1 MRTYQILEYF
11 ESGIGVCDSCP
22 KSHTEM
28 RFDILQFQFE
38 QKYVWVGGDYIHFDI
53 HLFLFQHEHVGL
65 WVTGVYLVLVSP
77 VLLLYRSLDP
87 DRVTREQLY
96 MAAEDAGAKER
107 SAV

>member
-1 MRTYQILEYF
+1 ML
-11 ESGIGVCDSCP
+11 
-22 KSHTEM
+22 
-28 RFDILQFQFE
+28 
-38 QKYVWVGGDYIHFDI
+38 
-53 HLFLFQHEHVGL
+53 HLFHCIELFIHILTLVFLQHEHVGL

-87 DRVTREQLY
+87 ERVARDQLY

>member
-1 MRTYQILEYF
+1 MDNVVTAVLDLLQI
-11 ESGIGVCDSCP
+11 STQM
-22 KSHTEM
+22 KTA
-28 RFDILQFQFE
+28 IL
-38 QKYVWVGGDYIHFDI
+38 GLHSL
-53 HLFLFQHEHVGL
+53 LFRLSFLQHEHVGL

-87 DRVTREQLY
+87 ERVTREQLY

>member
-1 MRTYQILEYF
+1 MFRIITSI
-11 ESGIGVCDSCP
+11 
-22 KSHTEM
+22 
-28 RFDILQFQFE
+28 
-38 QKYVWVGGDYIHFDI
+38 
-53 HLFLFQHEHVGL
+53 FQHEHVGL

-87 DRVTREQLY
+87 ERVTREQLY

>member
-1 MRTYQILEYF
+1 MFGLEGTTF
-11 ESGIGVCDSCP
+11 TLIFTFS
-22 KSHTEM
+22 
-28 RFDILQFQFE
+28 L
-38 QKYVWVGGDYIHFDI
+38 
-53 HLFLFQHEHVGL
+53 LFLFQHEHVGL